1 MTKTASGAFVEVRMI
16 LLEPA
21 DRAEH
26 LPSDTK
32 RVPFEARIKG
42 FLLQDASLGEKVKI
56 RTLADRVIEGTLT
69 GENPSLKH
77 GFGRPSPELLQIS
90 REIRKEIFAET
101 WEK

>member
-1 MTKTASGAFVEVRMI
+1 MARIASGAFVEIRIV
-16 LLEPA
+16 LLEPP

-26 LPSDTK
+26 LPDDTK
-32 RVPFEARIKG
+32 QVPLEARIKG
-42 FLLQDASLGEKVKI
+42 FLLQDASVGEKVKI

-69 GENPSLKH
+69 GENPPLKH
-77 GFGRPSPELLQIS
+77 GYGRPSPELLQIS